1 MGGAI
6 GVGVDAT
13 WDVDGDSFP
22 RPPQEEAADARW
34 HRRADR
40 PGGDIEP
47 HFAASRAA
55 SATSMERT
63 SSPFRRKAAAR
74 LPRKDF
80 NPLQIPTL
88 ETDKANY
95 RALAR
100 WAGDGVWSTKE
111 GCPSVS
117 PFPPLRQSTG
127 WPRSGVWTCRR
138 HAASARR
145 VACAW
150 VIFVQ
155 ACPDPSK
162 RGRGNADSQI
172 TQPYR

>member
-95 RALAR
+95 WSPAFASRARGMPGSRKKHYRYRGPTAH
-100 WAGDGVWSTKE
+100 
-111 GCPSVS
+111 CS
-117 PFPPLRQSTG
+117 PKCLT
-127 WPRSGVWTCRR
+127 VE
-138 HAASARR
+138 
-145 VACAW
+145 
-150 VIFVQ
+150 
-155 ACPDPSK
+155 
-162 RGRGNADSQI
+162 
-172 TQPYR
+172 